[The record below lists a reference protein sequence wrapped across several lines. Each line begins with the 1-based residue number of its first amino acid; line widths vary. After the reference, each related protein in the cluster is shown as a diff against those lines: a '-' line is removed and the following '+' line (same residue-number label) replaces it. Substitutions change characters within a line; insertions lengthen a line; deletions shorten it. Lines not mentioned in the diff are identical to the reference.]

1 MSKMKQNFSLQKL
14 KKAAKFEK
22 QENKEIID
30 IILFG
35 SSMRGKINP
44 KDIDILVLSSQKL
57 DKPILKEFNPIYK
70 TYSDFVKG
78 FPTESIIQEGYSLL
92 HGKTISSLYHLHSTY
107 LFRYSLKGKTKSER
121 MRFYYALYGRNT
133 KGILKE
139 TNSKKFSSETI
150 ITPVQ
155 AVDEMKS
162 FFETNKIEYY
172 YVPIMFPES
181 YKDAEKLSAK

>member
-1 MSKMKQNFSLQKL
+1 MKQNFSLQKL
-14 KKAAKFEK
+14 KKTAKFEK
-22 QENKEIID
+22 KENKEIID

-35 SSMRGKINP
+35 SSVRGKLNP
-44 KDIDILVLSSQKL
+44 QDIDILVLSSQKL
-57 DKPILKEFNPIYK
+57 DKQILKEFNPIYK
-70 TYSDFVKG
+70 TYSDFMKG
-78 FPTESIIQEGYSLL
+78 FPIESIIQEGHSLL
-92 HGKTISSLYHLHSTY
+92 YDKSISSLYHLHSTY

-150 ITPVQ
+150 ITPVH
-155 AVDEMKS
+155 AAEEMKS

-172 YVPIMFPES
+172 YIPILFPES
-181 YKDAEKLSAK
+181 YKDAEKLSVK